1 MTKLP
6 EYMRSKVRKGNPFLS
21 EPKVVADLYF
31 QRTDV
36 KRRVRVCVCVCVCVL
51 TIIHGLVLYPE
62 FGICFKLIL
71 FLPRTEGGL

>member
-1 MTKLP
+1 MTKLQ

-36 KRRVRVCVCVCVCVL
+36 KRRVRVCVCVCVCVCVN
-51 TIIHGLVLYPE
+51 HNPWAGS
-62 FGICFKLIL
+62 
-71 FLPRTEGGL
+71 LPRVWDLL